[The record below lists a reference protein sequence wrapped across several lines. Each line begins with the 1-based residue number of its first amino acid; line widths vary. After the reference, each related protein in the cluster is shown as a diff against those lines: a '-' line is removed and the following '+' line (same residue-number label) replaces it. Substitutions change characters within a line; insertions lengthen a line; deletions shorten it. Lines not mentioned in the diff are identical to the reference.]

1 MTGAGG
7 GTLGGMAASV
17 YIVVQG
23 EDPGYDIYVNG
34 RALARHEDAVEK
46 LALKLGVRPLIEFFS
61 ADENLMALLVEGG
74 AGDAEL
80 MKQLPPPQWFRG
92 EDGLAT
98 VMALIGALELE
109 PQQLGSEG
117 VLVLEELREYEV
129 VLRKTAER
137 GLRWHMA
144 VSFR

>member
-1 MTGAGG
+1 VVGV
-7 GTLGGMAASV
+7 TLDFMAASM

-34 RALARHEDAVEK
+34 RALLRHEDAVEK
-46 LALKLGVRPLIEFFS
+46 LAVRLGVRPLIEFFS

-80 MKQLPPPQWFRG
+80 MSQLPPPQWFRG

-98 VMALIGALELE
+98 VEALIEALKHE

-117 VLVLEELREYEV
+117 VLVLEELKEYAI

-137 GLRWHMA
+137 GKRWHMA

>member
-1 MTGAGG
+1 M
-7 GTLGGMAASV
+7 

-23 EDPGYDIYVNG
+23 DDPGYDIFVNG
-34 RALARHEDAVEK
+34 RALAQHEDALEK
-46 LALKLGVRPLIEFFS
+46 LAVKVGVKPLIEFFS

-74 AGDAEL
+74 AGDASL

-92 EDGLAT
+92 EDGLLT
-98 VMALIGALELE
+98 VRALIEALQDE
-109 PQQLGSEG
+109 PQVLGSEG

-137 GLRWHMA
+137 GTRWHMA

>member
-1 MTGAGG
+1 
-7 GTLGGMAASV
+7 MAASM

-23 EDPGYDIYVNG
+23 EDPGFDIYVNG

-46 LALKLGVRPLIEFFS
+46 LAVKLGVRPLIDFFS

-80 MKQLPPPQWFRG
+80 MMQLPPPQWFRG
-92 EDGLAT
+92 EEGLST
-98 VMALIGALELE
+98 VDALIEALKHE

-117 VLVLEELREYEV
+117 VLVLEELKEYAI

-137 GLRWHMA
+137 GQRWHMA

>member
-1 MTGAGG
+1 
-7 GTLGGMAASV
+7 MAASM

-34 RALARHEDAVEK
+34 RALAQHEDTLEK
-46 LALKLGVRPLIEFFS
+46 LAIKIGVKPLIEFFS
-61 ADENLMALLVEGG
+61 ADENLMALLVEVGSQE
-74 AGDAEL
+74 AA
-80 MKQLPPPQWFRG
+80 MIKQLPPPQWFRG
-92 EDGLAT
+92 EDGLLT
-98 VMALIGALELE
+98 VRALIEALQDE
-109 PQQLGSEG
+109 PQVLGSEG

-137 GLRWHMA
+137 GTRWHMA